1 MTKEMGLEA
10 TQTEGRKSKRVK
22 AEESPERALKKV
34 PEVVLVELVDLKS
47 LAKGAAEDFAA
58 AIEAQAEK
66 HGMPKA
72 ALARYVAARCGN
84 REAKLKA
91 EVEAVQML
99 LGLG

>member
-1 MTKEMGLEA
+1 MEA
-10 TQTEGRKSKRVK
+10 TQTATRKQKSVAVDESPDRVLKRV
-22 AEESPERALKKV
+22 PEA
-34 PEVVLVELVDLKS
+34 VLVELVDLKS

-58 AIEAQAEK
+58 AVEAQAEK

-72 ALARYVAARCGN
+72 ALARYVSARCGN
-84 REAKLKA
+84 REAKLEA